1 MAFHERDPDCDVW
14 NLVCKG
20 DNKAVLRLLMQ
31 RYGDDVYQVCRR
43 ILKDATL
50 AEDVRQQVFLS
61 AYQDLPRF
69 ERRSRFRT
77 WLLGIAYHRALD
89 ALKSRRRREL
99 REVGLAEYADVH
111 DPSPSA
117 LESIDDM
124 RLRTVLNGILGNLRE
139 PARVAVVLRFH
150 QEHTFEEMAAICDED
165 AAVLRNRVS
174 RALRQLRSEVTARTE
189 GAADARRADAG
200 ASHGRG
206 AEVESKLTATAMQHA
221 AASLARHAP
230 VAA

>member
-1 MAFHERDPDCDVW
+1 MEYDSDCDMW
-14 NLVCKG
+14 SLLCDG
-20 DNKAVLRLLMQ
+20 DNKSVLRLLMQ
-31 RYGDDVYQVCRR
+31 RYGEDVFQMCRR
-43 ILKDATL
+43 IVGDSTL

-77 WLLGIAYHRALD
+77 WLLGIAHHRALD
-89 ALKSRRRREL
+89 ALRSRRRRQL
-99 REVGLAEYADVH
+99 REVELAEHTDVH

-124 RLRTVLNGILGNLRE
+124 QLRIVIHGVLGDLGE
-139 PARVAVVLRFH
+139 PARVAVLLRFL

-174 RALRQLRSEVTARTE
+174 RALRRLRSAVTARTE
-189 GAADARRADAG
+189 AGLDTRRADG
-200 ASHGRG
+200 ASATLRDQ
-206 AEVESKLTATAMQHA
+206 AVAIESRLSATAMRHVAASDPRSARA
-221 AASLARHAP
+221 AA
-230 VAA
+230 